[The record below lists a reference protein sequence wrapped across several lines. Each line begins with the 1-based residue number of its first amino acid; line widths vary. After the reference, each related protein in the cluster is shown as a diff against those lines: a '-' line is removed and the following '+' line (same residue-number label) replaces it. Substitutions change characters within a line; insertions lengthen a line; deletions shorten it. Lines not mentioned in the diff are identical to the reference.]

1 MDPDPSNIQVNYPA
15 LLDVRAILSTFMQ
28 QITPVSIDG
37 LALIGVGLCLIV
49 LAFTS
54 AVDASISVIS
64 RHQINALRND
74 HAPRAAIIDR
84 LLNNPYQFKATV
96 LCLNAA
102 AIIAATAFMFRLTF
116 GLPTLWRFASLIP
129 LLILVL
135 IFTEAVPK
143 TLATRFPSHTADM
156 LARPMA
162 WLTRLLWPLIS
173 FVDIVTRPLIR
184 LLVGPSAPRTPL
196 VTEEELLLLVNVGEE
211 EGFIEPDEREMIE
224 GIFSFG
230 DTIVREVMC
239 PRVDIVAVDI
249 DASLDEALELII
261 SDGHSRLPVFRETID
276 NVVGI
281 LHVKDL
287 LPALRTEH
295 HEKKIASLMR
305 PPHFVPETMKVAAL
319 LKDLQTRKTHMTVVV
334 DEYGGTAGVVTIED
348 LLEEIVGDIQDE
360 YDADEPSIEVV
371 KEGELLADARISLD
385 DINDVAE
392 LNLEST
398 ESDRLGG
405 LVYELLG
412 RVPTVGDEVQVS
424 SDIKI
429 TVVSVEGLGPR
440 QLRITYPLT
449 SQTVAVSV
457 SEEEHTHDG
466 HT

>member
-1 MDPDPSNIQVNYPA
+1 MDPDLSNIHIDNLA
-15 LLDVRAILSTFMQ
+15 LFDVQAIMSAYMQ
-28 QITPVSIDG
+28 QSSSFSIDS

-64 RHQINALRND
+64 RHQIHTLRNER
-74 HAPRAAIIDR
+74 APRAVIIDR

-102 AIIAATAFMFRLTF
+102 AIITATAFTFRLTADLSTT
-116 GLPTLWRFASLIP
+116 GRFAALVP

-143 TLATRFPSHTADM
+143 ALATRFPSRTADM
-156 LARPMA
+156 FARPMS

-239 PRVDIVAVDI
+239 PRVDIVAVDV
-249 DASLDEALELII
+249 DTSLDEALELII

-287 LPALRTEH
+287 LPAFRTEH
-295 HEKKIASLMR
+295 HQRKIASLMR

-319 LKDLQTRKTHMTVVV
+319 LKDLQTRKTHMTVVI

-360 YDADEPSIEVV
+360 YDAEEPSIQLV

-392 LNLEST
+392 LKLEST

-412 RVPTVGDEVQVS
+412 RVPAVGDEVHVS
-424 SDIKI
+424 TDIKI

-440 QLRITYPLT
+440 QLRITYPTL
-449 SQTVAVSV
+449 SQTVAMSV
-457 SEEEHTHDG
+457 SEEAHDG
-466 HT
+466 ST